1 MSILVRLYIC
11 YFLSLLNEVE
21 FNEEQAILFK
31 QQTWS
36 YAASF
41 LYDFCLYVN
50 INYFNLLFHDINYP
64 EDYKSNCFKIINKQ
78 FVVDLT

>member
-1 MSILVRLYIC
+1 MKNKLFFQTANLVL
-11 YFLSLLNEVE
+11 
-21 FNEEQAILFK
+21 
-31 QQTWS
+31 
-36 YAASF
+36 AASF
-41 LYDFCLYVN
+41 LYDFCLHVN